1 MSETSR
7 NSAPEGGQPGRI
19 GIGLELDATHL
30 KILEVLRENGRISV
44 AALAERVGISRANAY
59 TRFEALRADGA
70 IKRFTAEID
79 HVRAGLGITAL
90 IFVTVRQQM
99 WRQFRAQLAAMPEV
113 EYCAI
118 TTGQHDAMIQVRVTD
133 VAAVHAMVT
142 DRLANIPAV
151 KATETVFIL
160 DEVLR
165 RPYVLPSDRGP
176 GRSARRPA
184 HDPAE
189 SAGGPG
195 GARNAGGSGGA
206 GGSGA
211 GGPEGPGGEVPLG
224 MMRFVGAAE
233 GRAQLQRDV

>member
-1 MSETSR
+1 MSDIS
-7 NSAPEGGQPGRI
+7 SHGGSGGGPSGRI
-19 GIGLELDATHL
+19 GIGLDLDATHL

-44 AALAERVGISRANAY
+44 SSLAERVGISRANAY

-79 HVRAGLGITAL
+79 HVRTGLGITAL

-99 WRQFRAQLAAMPEV
+99 WRQFRAELARMPEV

-118 TTGQHDAMIQVRVTD
+118 TTGQHDAMIQVRMAD
-133 VAAVHAMVT
+133 VAEVHTMVT

-165 RPYVLPSDRGP
+165 RPYVLPSDRDRERTRAP
-176 GRSARRPA
+176 RRTVQEEQRG
-184 HDPAE
+184 D
-189 SAGGPG
+189 
-195 GARNAGGSGGA
+195 
-206 GGSGA
+206 
-211 GGPEGPGGEVPLG
+211 VPLG
-224 MMRFVGAAE
+224 KMRFVGAAE
-233 GRAQLQRDV
+233 GRAALRKDD

>member
-1 MSETSR
+1 MSRLRAVTKTDIKGQEVTVSEISR
-7 NSAPEGGQPGRI
+7 NGGSGGGQSGRI
-19 GIGLELDATHL
+19 GIGLELDATHM

-79 HVRAGLGITAL
+79 PVRTGLGITAL

-99 WRQFRAQLAAMPEV
+99 WKQFRAELTRMPEV

-118 TTGQHDAMIQVRVTD
+118 TTGQHDAMILVRMGD

-160 DEVLR
+160 DEVLK
-165 RPYVLPSDRGP
+165 RPYVLPSDGEKARP
-176 GRSARRPA
+176 ARRPA
-184 HDPAE
+184 QE
-189 SAGGPG
+189 T
-195 GARNAGGSGGA
+195 
-206 GGSGA
+206 
-211 GGPEGPGGEVPLG
+211 PGGEVPLG
-224 MMRFVGAAE
+224 KMRFVGAAE
-233 GRAQLQRDV
+233 GRAALQKDT

>member
-1 MSETSR
+1 MSEISR
-7 NSAPEGGQPGRI
+7 NDGGAAGAPGRI
-19 GIGLELDATHL
+19 GIGLELDAVHM

-44 AALAERVGISRANAY
+44 SALAERVGISRANAY

-99 WRQFRAQLAAMPEV
+99 WKQFRAELARMPEV

-118 TTGQHDAMIQVRVTD
+118 TTGQHDAMIQVRVSD
-133 VAAVHAMVT
+133 VAAVHTMVT

-165 RPYVLPSDRGP
+165 RPYVLPSDRDKAARP
-176 GRSARRPA
+176 ARRPA
-184 HDPAE
+184 QEAP
-189 SAGGPG
+189 
-195 GARNAGGSGGA
+195 
-206 GGSGA
+206 
-211 GGPEGPGGEVPLG
+211 GEVPLG
-224 MMRFVGAAE
+224 KMRFVGAAE
-233 GRAQLQRDV
+233 GRAALQRD

>member
-1 MSETSR
+1 MTETSSNPAR
-7 NSAPEGGQPGRI
+7 GGAQSGRI

-70 IKRFTAEID
+70 IRRFTAEID
-79 HVRAGLGITAL
+79 HVRTGLGITAL

-99 WRQFRAQLAAMPEV
+99 WRQFRAELAAMPEV

-118 TTGQHDAMIQVRVTD
+118 TTGQHDAMIQVRMAD

-142 DRLANIPAV
+142 ERLAGIPAV

-160 DEVLR
+160 DEVIR
-165 RPYVLPSDRGP
+165 RPYVLPGDRAGGRAVPRRAAPEPAGPAGSGVSAGSGSAAGP
-176 GRSARRPA
+176 GS
-184 HDPAE
+184 
-189 SAGGPG
+189 
-195 GARNAGGSGGA
+195 
-206 GGSGA
+206 
-211 GGPEGPGGEVPLG
+211 EVPLG
-224 MMRFVGAAE
+224 KMRFVGAAE
-233 GRAQLQRDV
+233 GRGRLQQDG

>member
-1 MSETSR
+1 MVMTEMSR
-7 NSAPEGGQPGRI
+7 NSTQEGGQPGRI

-99 WRQFRAQLAAMPEV
+99 WRQFRTQLAQMPEV

-176 GRSARRPA
+176 GRSSRRPPA
-184 HDPAE
+184 DPAAGPARSTGPAR
-189 SAGGPG
+189 SAGSAGPTG
-195 GARNAGGSGGA
+195 SAGSA
-206 GGSGA
+206 
-211 GGPEGPGGEVPLG
+211 GGEVPLG

-233 GRAQLQRDV
+233 GRAQLQQDV

>member
-1 MSETSR
+1 MTEMSS
-7 NSAPEGGQPGRI
+7 NPGQEGGQPGRI

-99 WRQFRAQLAAMPEV
+99 WRQFRAQLAQMPEV

-176 GRSARRPA
+176 GRSSRRPPA
-184 HDPAE
+184 DPAAGPARSTGPAR
-189 SAGGPG
+189 SAGPAGAAGPAG
-195 GARNAGGSGGA
+195 SAGSTGAD
-206 GGSGA
+206 
-211 GGPEGPGGEVPLG
+211 VPLG

-233 GRAQLQRDV
+233 GRAQLQQDV

>member
-1 MSETSR
+1 MSEISR
-7 NSAPEGGQPGRI
+7 NGAGASGQPGRI
-19 GIGLELDATHL
+19 GIGLELDAVHM

-44 AALAERVGISRANAY
+44 SALAERVGISRANAY

-79 HVRAGLGITAL
+79 HVRTGLGITAL

-99 WRQFRAQLAAMPEV
+99 WKQFRAELARMPEV

-118 TTGQHDAMIQVRVTD
+118 TTGQHDAMIQVRMSD
-133 VAAVHAMVT
+133 VAEVHAMVT

-165 RPYVLPSDRGP
+165 RPYVLPSDRDK
-176 GRSARRPA
+176 ARPVRRA
-184 HDPAE
+184 AQE
-189 SAGGPG
+189 A
-195 GARNAGGSGGA
+195 SGD
-206 GGSGA
+206 
-211 GGPEGPGGEVPLG
+211 VPLG
-224 MMRFVGAAE
+224 KMRFVGAAE
-233 GRAQLQRDV
+233 GRAALRKDG